1 MEKEYARIVIPEDCT
16 GCFTCEV
23 ACKQEHNLP
32 VGPRWTQVLPDG
44 PREIDGKLRLRYNV
58 ADCMHYNRPPCEVAC
73 PAGVDAAGYIALIS
87 QGKFREALEVLR
99 RAMPFAGVCGRVC
112 THPCEIACERA
123 KIDEPVAIRWLKRFM
138 ADYELRKGKQRATPV
153 EKTKEDKVAII
164 GSGPAGLACAYDL
177 VRKGYPVTVFEASH
191 QSGGLLRYAIPEYR
205 LPNKI
210 LDNEISYME
219 KLGVVIKTDTSIEN
233 LEDIFNQGYKAVF
246 LGVGVQKS
254 LEMGVDGEDTEGV
267 IYALDFLRQ
276 VNSGTKV
283 GIGDRVI
290 IIGGGSTAIDS
301 ARVSRRLGAKE
312 VHVMCLESRDLTCK
326 DGMLA
331 EDWEIEEAEEEGV
344 IIHPCL
350 GPRRV
355 LSKDGKL
362 TGMETVACTSVRE
375 EDGTFAPKYCE
386 DPAPTIEG
394 DTVIVAIGQ
403 KAEVTAFGE
412 IEKSSEGTIRADEVT
427 LGTNVSGVFAGG
439 DVVSGPTDVITAI
452 AAGKEAALSID
463 RYLREVD
470 LTEGRPATEKTVAEV
485 SQGGVIKRTR
495 LTMPVLEPRER
506 GSSFAEVMLGFDEK
520 AAIEEARYCFSCG
533 VCMGKLDGGILPA
546 CAAACPSHCI
556 SFRDREREGRS
567 L

>member
-1 MEKEYARIVIPEDCT
+1 MEREYARILIPEDCT

-23 ACKQEHNLP
+23 SCKLEHNLP
-32 VGPRWTQVLPDG
+32 VGPRWTEVLPDG

-58 ADCMHYNRPPCEVAC
+58 TDCMHYNRPPCEVAC
-73 PAGVDAAGYIALIS
+73 PAGVDAAGYVALIS
-87 QGKFREALEVLR
+87 QGRFREALEVLR

-112 THPCEIACERA
+112 THPCELACERA
-123 KIDEPVAIRWLKRFM
+123 KVDEPVAIRWLKRFM
-138 ADYELRKGKQRATPV
+138 ADYELRKGRQRATPL
-153 EKTKEDKVAII
+153 ERTKEDKVAII

-177 VRKGYPVTVFEASH
+177 VREGYPVTVFEVSH
-191 QSGGLLRYAIPEYR
+191 KSGGLLRYAIPEYR
-205 LPNKI
+205 LPNGI
-210 LDNEISYME
+210 LDNEISYIE
-219 KLGVVIKTDTSIEN
+219 ELGVEIKTDTPVEN

-246 LGVGVQKS
+246 LGVGLGKS
-254 LEMGVDGEDTEGV
+254 LEMSIDGEDTEGV

-276 VNSGTKV
+276 VNSGTRV
-283 GIGDRVI
+283 GLGARVI
-290 IIGGGSTAIDS
+290 VIGGGSTAIDS

-312 VHVMCLESRDLTCK
+312 VHVVCLESRDLTCK

-362 TGMETVACTSVRE
+362 TGIETITCTSVRE
-375 EDGTFAPKYCE
+375 EDGTFAPKFAE
-386 DPAPTIEG
+386 SPAPTIQG

-403 KAEVTAFGE
+403 KAEDTAFGK

-439 DVVSGPTDVITAI
+439 DVVSGPADVITAI

-463 RYLREVD
+463 RYLRGAE
-470 LTEGRPATEKTVAEV
+470 LTRGRPDTAERMAEV
-485 SQGGVIKRTR
+485 SKGSVIKRTR
-495 LTMPVLEPRER
+495 PAMPVLGPRER
-506 GSSFAEVMLGFDEK
+506 VGSFAEVMLGLDEK
-520 AAIEEARYCFSCG
+520 AAIEEAKYCVSCG
-533 VCMGKLDGGILPA
+533 VCMGKLDAGILPA

-556 SFRDREREGRS
+556 SFRDGE
-567 L
+567 